1 MDEIEISLGH
11 MEQPVQRHGGMRE
24 NEGLSADCFVR
35 MKNEFGIVVGDEAEK
50 TGKISCLWDMG

>member
-1 MDEIEISLGH
+1 

-50 TGKISCLWDMG
+50 TGKISCLWDVG